1 MGITNQKPNIMK
13 LKVGHKLYAIREERK
28 LNQQEMAELLHMTP
42 SSYSRLERGETSAEL
57 EQLVTFSKQL
67 DIPIQELL
75 PEILSIHSNSQQGQG
90 GLVFGNY
97 YYYNYAGSDERVK
110 ELEETVKILSS
121 LYKK

>member
-97 YYYNYAGSDERVK
+97 YYSRKYPTATTLKSRLTGC
-110 ELEETVKILSS
+110 
-121 LYKK
+121 